1 MSSRAGGWGGVLGRQ
16 DLVHEVCLAKEFGLY
31 LKGSE
36 G

>member
-1 MSSRAGGWGGVLGRQ
+1 MNNRGRGWGGLLCRQ
-16 DLVHEVCLAKEFGLY
+16 DLVHEVYLAKEFGLY